1 MILRVL
7 VVPEVLVSTDSIT
20 VVGPPNI
27 IEVLVDIGSTGTRGN
42 RFIVGSGDP
51 NLATV
56 QGVLLSN
63 NLILNDMYINTSPGA
78 DYGYLYQYVAVPGAS
93 DQWIQVLDMNPVLYS
108 KTHLT
113 TYTAGTAQISI
124 PIANIV
130 TISGTPLTAENF
142 NIQYSIAH
150 SDPVASSMSIP
161 ALAGSGTNLV
171 INFNAVEYDGTSWA
185 NLTGNVTTHLF
196 ISIVEGI

>member
-1 MILRVL
+1 
-7 VVPEVLVSTDSIT
+7 
-20 VVGPPNI
+20 
-27 IEVLVDIGSTGTRGN
+27 
-42 RFIVGSGDP
+42 
-51 NLATV
+51 
-56 QGVLLSN
+56 
-63 NLILNDMYINTSPGA
+63 
-78 DYGYLYQYVAVPGAS
+78 
-93 DQWIQVLDMNPVLYS
+93 MNPVLYS
-108 KTHLT
+108 QTHLT
-113 TYTAGTAQISI
+113 TYTAGTAQITI

>member
-27 IEVLVDIGSTGTRGN
+27 IEVLVDIGSTGTRGSQT
-42 RFIVGSGDP
+42 FVGVGDP
-51 NLATV
+51 NDIEIGQTPL
-56 QGVLLSN
+56 
-63 NLILNDMYINTSPGA
+63 LNDLYINASPGA
-78 DYGYLYQYVAVPGAS
+78 DYGYLYQYVAVPGAL

-108 KTHLT
+108 QTHLT

-124 PIANIV
+124 PISNIV
-130 TISGTPLTAENF
+130 SVSGLTAENF

>member
-1 MILRVL
+1 MILQVL

-27 IEVLVDIGSTGTRGN
+27 IEVLVDIGPTGTRGSQT
-42 RFIVGSGDP
+42 FVGVGDP
-51 NLATV
+51 NDIEIGQTP
-56 QGVLLSN
+56 
-63 NLILNDMYINTSPGA
+63 LINDLYINASPGA

-108 KTHLT
+108 QTHLT

-171 INFNAVEYDGTSWA
+171 INFEAVKYNGTSWA

>member
-27 IEVLVDIGSTGTRGN
+27 IEVLVDIGSTGTRGSQT
-42 RFIVGSGDP
+42 FVGVGDP
-51 NLATV
+51 NDIEIGQTPL
-56 QGVLLSN
+56 
-63 NLILNDMYINTSPGA
+63 LNDLYINASPGA
-78 DYGYLYQYVAVPGAS
+78 DYGYLYQYVAVPGAL

-108 KTHLT
+108 QTHLT

>member
-1 MILRVL
+1 M
-7 VVPEVLVSTDSIT
+7 PEVLVSTDSIT

-27 IEVLVDIGSTGTRGN
+27 VEVLVDIGPAGTRGSQT
-42 RFIVGSGDP
+42 FVGVGDP
-51 NLATV
+51 NDIEIGQTPL
-56 QGVLLSN
+56 
-63 NLILNDMYINTSPGA
+63 LNDLYINASPGA
-78 DYGYLYQYVAVPGAS
+78 DYGYLYQYVAVPGAL

-108 KTHLT
+108 QTHLT

-150 SDPVASSMSIP
+150 SEPVASSMSIP

-171 INFNAVEYDGTSWA
+171 INFEAVKYNGTSWA